1 MSTITKA
8 IAAAV
13 GVGAVLLGSPAVARD
28 TVDPS
33 TLTPAPPDF
42 FNATCLRDGGHITCT
57 LAFQDPDVVNEPSGI
72 VCGSTELLFSQTRS
86 VVGKRFYNADGALL
100 QRHFREYLGGTFTN
114 PDTGRSATWTQHD
127 TVLHDLAVPGDLATG
142 TTKISGLM
150 TRVSGVPGGT
160 VLTDSGHTIIDPATD
175 EVASASAHHP
185 FDSYF
190 RLGDTTA
197 LAPLCNALD

>member
-13 GVGAVLLGSPAVARD
+13 GVGVVLLGSPALARD

-33 TLTPAPPDF
+33 TLTPAPPDS

-57 LAFQDPDVVNEPSGI
+57 LAFQDPEIVEEPSGI

-86 VVGKRFYNADGALL
+86 VVGKRFYNTDGNLL
-100 QRHFREYLGGTFTN
+100 RRHFRESMGGTFTN
-114 PDTGRSATWTQHD
+114 PDTGRTATWTQHD
-127 TVLHDLAVPGDLATG
+127 TVIQDLAVPGDLATG
-142 TTKISGLM
+142 TTSYSGLM
-150 TRVSGVPGGT
+150 TRVSGVNGGT
-160 VLTDSGHTIIDPATD
+160 VLTDSGRTIVDAAID
-175 EVASASAHHP
+175 EVVMASAHHP

-190 RLGDTTA
+190 RLGDTAA